1 MLQPGE
7 RIDDHD
13 KVCAEY
19 YSALK
24 KMGAYDDEYAFFG
37 TVYLEEGHHCC
48 FISTDREKTYAFARR
63 CREREIYPT
72 VVENTVKRLRVNAGE
87 KEKIGQQLKAEYA
100 EELKIRYP
108 KDFLADMQK
117 IAMCPINQRGAKIV
131 DAVRDELEG
140 CFDEYAL
147 GLFAGIL
154 EMAYLGKS
162 LSAIDYS
169 KNMQWLKTERDFLA
183 ERSRPGSHF
192 RRKLT
197 GFAYQKD
204 GRIKYYSN
212 AVEARTR
219 EKHQELLCAGS
230 FAGPIYE
237 KDYYF
242 NFFYEL
248 PKCLDNFD
256 THLKERMDEG
266 YLRLLRDLWDIK
278 PQIDA
283 TALQA
288 LESRAEAWGNDALKT
303 VKFYKTL
310 WHIESI

>member
-19 YSALK
+19 YSTLK

-37 TVYLEEGHHCC
+37 TVYLEEGHHRC
-48 FISTDREKTYAFARR
+48 FISTDREKTYAFARK

-72 VVENTVKRLRVNAGE
+72 VVNNAVRRLRVNAGE
-87 KEKIGQQLKAEYA
+87 REQVGQKLKSEYA
-100 EELKIRYP
+100 EELKNRYP
-108 KDFLADMQK
+108 KDFLIKLQK
-117 IAMCPINQRGAKIV
+117 AALCPINPKGAEII
-131 DAVRDELEG
+131 DAVRTELEG
-140 CFDEYAL
+140 CFDECAL
-147 GLFAGIL
+147 KLFEGAV

-169 KNMQWLKTERDFLA
+169 KNKQWLETERDFLA

-192 RRKLT
+192 RRRLT
-197 GFAYQKD
+197 GFAYQKE
-204 GRIKYYSN
+204 GKIKYYSN

-230 FAGPIYE
+230 FVGPIYE

-242 NFFYEL
+242 NFFSDL
-248 PKCLDNFD
+248 PKCLAEFD
-256 THLKERMDEG
+256 AHLKKRMNEG
-266 YLRLLRDLWDIK
+266 YLRLLQDLWAIK
-278 PQIDA
+278 PQIDPEDLA
-283 TALQA
+283 A
-288 LESRAEAWGNDALKT
+288 LEEQTREWGKDAEKT
-303 VKFYKTL
+303 VKYYKAL